1 MKITLPCLAT
11 LMLAMTGIPEIHATE
26 ASRAMA
32 PTLPC
37 EGKPSC
43 SISGF
48 AVEFAGCGKGAL
60 FGAIAAQDGAD
71 GVDLNDKL
79 DGKGQTT
86 ARLKDRQFV
95 CIAATARGNDSQRH
109 YVIAVPTASVPECK
123 GKDLCKKADLPVER
137 KKATTGQSCQR
148 VGDGKYTGDC
158 AAGWVD
164 QGELDQYA
172 DGI

>member
-1 MKITLPCLAT
+1 MKISLAVLASTLLAAQAVAPVYAEGAAT
-11 LMLAMTGIPEIHATE
+11 HATP
-26 ASRAMA
+26 AA
-32 PTLPC
+32 PC
-37 EGKPSC
+37 DGKSSC
-43 SISGF
+43 KIDGF
-48 AVEFAGCGKGAL
+48 SVDYAGCGKGAL
-60 FGAIAAQDGAD
+60 FGSIAAQDGAD

-79 DGKGQTT
+79 DGKGRAV

-95 CIAATARGNDSQRH
+95 CIAATARGNDNQRH

-123 GKDLCKKADLPVER
+123 GKDLCKKADLPVQW
-137 KKATTGQSCQR
+137 KTATTGQSCQR